1 MVLVDTSVWILH
13 LRKGS
18 GQLRSMLLSGV
29 VLTHP
34 FVVGELA
41 CFSLAERA
49 VVLDSLASLSSAV
62 LASNDEAMRL
72 LADQRLF
79 GKGIGWVDV
88 HLLAAARLSRAWLW
102 TLDSALCDAAGAL
115 GVAWTAGA
123 WAMRQVR
130 EEVPRR

>member
-13 LRKGS
+13 LREGS

-41 CFSLAERA
+41 CGSISQRD
-49 VVLDSLASLSSAV
+49 VVLDSLASLPSAV
-62 LASNDEAMRL
+62 MASHDEAML
-72 LADQRLF
+72 LLGEQQLH

-88 HLLAAARLSRAWLW
+88 HLLAAARLSRARLW
-102 TLDSALCDAAGAL
+102 TLDSALSDAAGAL
-115 GVAWTAGA
+115 GVAWTEG
-123 WAMRQVR
+123 
-130 EEVPRR
+130 P